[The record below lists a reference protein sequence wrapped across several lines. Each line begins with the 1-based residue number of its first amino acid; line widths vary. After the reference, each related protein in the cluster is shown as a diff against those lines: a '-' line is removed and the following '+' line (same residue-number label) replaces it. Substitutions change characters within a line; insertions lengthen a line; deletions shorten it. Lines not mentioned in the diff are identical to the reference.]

1 MRRRQFIAALAGVVA
16 ATPALRLHPAFAQR
30 AEKVRHIG
38 VLMGLSE
45 SDPAFQVF
53 VSTFVRELARLGW
66 IDGRNVR
73 IEQRWTNADVNRA
86 SALAK
91 ELVAAQPD
99 VILASTTPATAA
111 LKRESSTVPI
121 VFTIVSDPVG
131 VGFVASLAHPGGNIT
146 GFTHTD
152 AGLGGKSLGLLK
164 EIAPGIKR
172 AGIIFNPDTA
182 PGGGKFFLASFEVA
196 ASTLGVESV
205 ALPVRNDAEIEAA
218 IAELGREQAALAV
231 MDDSFNAV
239 HKGTIISS
247 SARNNVPAIFAESG
261 FVREGALISYGA
273 DVADLF
279 PRAAGYVDRIL
290 RGEKPSDLPVQTPT
304 KFDTAINLK
313 TAKALG
319 LAVPPSL
326 LATADEVI
334 E

>member
-1 MRRRQFIAALAGVVA
+1 MKRREFITLLGGAVAAWPSAAHAQQPDRMRR
-16 ATPALRLHPAFAQR
+16 
-30 AEKVRHIG
+30 IG

-45 SDPAFQVF
+45 SDPVLRSLFDAFAQ
-53 VSTFVRELARLGW
+53 ELTHLGW
-66 IDGRNVR
+66 MDGRNVR
-73 IEQRWTNADVNRA
+73 IEQRWTNADTARA
-86 SALAK
+86 SVFAR

-99 VILASTTPATAA
+99 VILVSTTPATAA
-111 LKRESSTVPI
+111 LRRETSTIPI

-131 VGFVASLAHPGGNIT
+131 AGFVTGLPRPGGNMT
-146 GFTHTD
+146 GFTQTD
-152 AGLGGKSLGLLK
+152 AGLGGKWLALLK

-172 AGIIFNPDTA
+172 AGIIFNPNTA
-182 PGGGKFFLASFEVA
+182 AGGGKFFLDSFGDA
-196 ASTLGVESV
+196 AIALAVQSV
-205 ALPVRNDAEIEAA
+205 PLPVRDDAEIEAA

-239 HKGTIISS
+239 HKGAIISS

-273 DVADLF
+273 DVVDLF

-304 KFDTAINLK
+304 KFNTAINLK
-313 TAKALG
+313 TARALG

-326 LATADEVI
+326 LATADEII